1 MIRSN
6 HYTSPFE
13 QPVRRIVIDSF
24 GFESEWPVK
33 DEYIYLRAK
42 EFFEANPKEQ
52 EVHIDVPSRGISMLI
67 DRNHPEINSG
77 TNI

>member
-13 QPVRRIVIDSF
+13 LPVQTITIDSGQF
-24 GFESEWPVK
+24 YVWPVK
-33 DEYIYLRAK
+33 DEYIYLRAR
-42 EFFEANPKEQ
+42 EFFAANPKEK
-52 EVHIDVPSRGISMLI
+52 EVHIDVPSRGIDMLI

-77 TNI
+77 TTI

>member
-13 QPVRRIVIDSF
+13 QPVQKIVIASH
-24 GFESEWPVK
+24 GTSEWPIK

-67 DRNHPEINSG
+67 DRTGAYAPGKPSRN
-77 TNI
+77 